1 MPLHLRPNPTSPLP
15 PFTFAPPSPPPASPS
30 QNDPTI
36 DVEPRKYLPLP
47 PADFIPERDMHMFGT
62 YPLKGEAEA
71 GRGLVRCRRC
81 GKVVMEWAL
90 GAHRRGYFPFHRVH
104 RHAKW
109 LIWIGRIG
117 ICAHVLDGTPLVH
130 KKSIKVGKDEG
141 GKKRRASEG
150 TPAMILTNI
159 QPSSELIVWCLPVS
173 ESESASPHK
182 KRPKLPSNEHLDPHL
197 YKGLK
202 KSEIKKLQKE
212 RMRVEKREAKER
224 EKFEVAER
232 KRQRGDSLPLPPYPP
247 RHPLP
252 PPPSSPLPLHLL
264 RSPFPLPAPLLPSH
278 PLIHDQP
285 VCR

>member
-1 MPLHLRPNPTSPLP
+1 M
-15 PFTFAPPSPPPASPS
+15 
-30 QNDPTI
+30 
-36 DVEPRKYLPLP
+36 
-47 PADFIPERDMHMFGT
+47 
-62 YPLKGEAEA
+62 
-71 GRGLVRCRRC
+71 
-81 GKVVMEWAL
+81 
-90 GAHRRGYFPFHRVH
+90 
-104 RHAKW
+104 
-109 LIWIGRIG
+109 
-117 ICAHVLDGTPLVH
+117 LDGTPLVH

-247 RHPLP
+247 RHPP